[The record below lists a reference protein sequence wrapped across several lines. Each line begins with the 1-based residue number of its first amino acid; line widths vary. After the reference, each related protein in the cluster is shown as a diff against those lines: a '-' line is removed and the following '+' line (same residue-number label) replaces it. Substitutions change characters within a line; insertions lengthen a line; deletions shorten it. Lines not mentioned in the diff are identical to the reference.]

1 MAIRNVR
8 GVPTWLMTLFA
19 LACLGFAAPAPS
31 WSQAPAAAAP
41 ELRSGAAP
49 PAACPPRTTA
59 VSARPLVVR
68 GPCDPDYS
76 IVSTRCCNRQV
87 ECCQPCD
94 YQVYRFDGPIGGRGS
109 SLEEL
114 YGSLQPGVPVCFM
127 AHGSFVEGDSMLQD
141 CAETYRWLRQAAPH
155 QPIHIVFFTW
165 LSDDANRL
173 IPTLEVN
180 RLGRRAE
187 LNSLYLADLIRRV
200 PKGHPISL
208 IGHSH
213 GARLVSASV
222 HALAGGGIEGRGLS
236 GGPDRE
242 HRIRVVLAAAAIDHD
257 WFNPGG
263 RFDLTL
269 CRAEAVLN
277 LRNRHDVPL
286 LFYPTRRLCSRA
298 SMAITGVTLGDRLQL
313 GEQNCRIDDCD
324 ITHIVGLGHIWCHY
338 YRQPDIACAIR
349 HFVYFDE

>member
-19 LACLGFAAPAPS
+19 LACFGLAAPAVS
-31 WSQAPAAAAP
+31 WSQLPAPAA
-41 ELRSGAAP
+41 RSGAVPQPKPSLGAAP
-49 PAACPPRTTA
+49 VRPR
-59 VSARPLVVR
+59 SLVVR

-76 IVSTRCCNRQV
+76 IVSTRCCNQQV
-87 ECCQPCD
+87 ECCQPCN
-94 YQVYRFDGPIGGRGS
+94 YQVCRFDGPGGGRGS
-109 SLEEL
+109 SLDEL

-127 AHGSFVEGDSMLQD
+127 AHGSFVERDSMLQD
-141 CAETYRWLRQAAPH
+141 CAATYRWLRQAAPH

-187 LNSLYLADLIRRV
+187 LNSLYLADLVRRV
-200 PKGHPISL
+200 PEGHPISL

-213 GARLVSASV
+213 GARMVSATV
-222 HALAGGGIEGRGLS
+222 HALAGGGVEGRCLS
-236 GGPDRE
+236 GGPDFS

-257 WFNPGG
+257 WFNPGQ

-269 CRAEAVLN
+269 GRAEAVLN

-286 LFYPTRRLCSRA
+286 LFYPTRRLCSHG
-298 SMAITGVTLGDRLQL
+298 SIAITGVTRGDRRQLGD
-313 GEQNCRIDDCD
+313 QNCRIDDCD
-324 ITHIVGLGHIWCHY
+324 ITHIVGLGHVWPHY
-338 YRQPDIACAIR
+338 YNQPDIACAIR